1 MGNIHHIHEVIEL
14 LFTSEKDY
22 TVKDLYDELRR
33 KFGKDVRFTTCAD
46 NLFPIQ
52 EVVPFLLS
60 KNKIRISENIII
72 PLIPACDH

>member
-1 MGNIHHIHEVIEL
+1 MHHIHEVIEL
-14 LFTSEKDY
+14 LYTSEKDY
-22 TVKDLYDELRR
+22 TVKDLYDELRK
-33 KFGKDVRFTTCAD
+33 KFGKDAHFTTCAD

-60 KNKIRISENIII
+60 KKKIRISENTII